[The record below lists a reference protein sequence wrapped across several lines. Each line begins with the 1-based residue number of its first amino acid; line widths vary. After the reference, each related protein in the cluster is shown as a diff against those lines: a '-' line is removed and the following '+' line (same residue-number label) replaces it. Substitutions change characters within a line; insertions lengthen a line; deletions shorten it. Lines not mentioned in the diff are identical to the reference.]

1 MLIYIHVPF
10 CRIRCSYCAF
20 HSTALGRG
28 INPRTSERLQAYA
41 DTLLMELAHWGDRFG
56 GTPVESVFFGGGT
69 PSLLSPSFIHAVLDR
84 IGRYFSLHPK
94 AEITLEANPESLRTQ
109 QDVADFLA
117 AGVNRLSIG
126 LQSLDDNT
134 LRMLGRAHKASDSL
148 HTVFNAREAG
158 CSNVSVDLMWGL
170 PGQSMRQWL
179 QTLKDICRIGP
190 DHISAYGLTL
200 EPGTPL
206 ELECSE
212 GRLALPPERDQNL
225 MYMEG
230 SALLESQGY
239 LHYEISNYARMGFQ
253 CHHNLGYWEGRDYI
267 GLGPSATSTMLHT
280 RWTNPASQRAWDA
293 QVRGGT
299 LGQDPE
305 VLTPRVRVL
314 ELIMLRL
321 RTARGLRLKAYKT
334 LTGRDFVKDN
344 QRMIQALYDNGLVR
358 MREGYLRLTRKGML
372 VSNAILRNL
381 FENTDKMLA
390 LPQTQPLTMPSAA
403 DFDEEDLADLDR
415 TLVRAAV
422 FPSA

>member
-1 MLIYIHVPF
+1 M
-10 CRIRCSYCAF
+10 
-20 HSTALGRG
+20 
-28 INPRTSERLQAYA
+28 
-41 DTLLMELAHWGDRFG
+41 
-56 GTPVESVFFGGGT
+56 
-69 PSLLSPSFIHAVLDR
+69 
-84 IGRYFSLHPK
+84 
-94 AEITLEANPESLRTQ
+94 
-109 QDVADFLA
+109 
-117 AGVNRLSIG
+117 
-126 LQSLDDNT
+126 
-134 LRMLGRAHKASDSL
+134 
-148 HTVFNAREAG
+148 
-158 CSNVSVDLMWGL
+158 
-170 PGQSMRQWL
+170 
-179 QTLKDICRIGP
+179 
-190 DHISAYGLTL
+190 
-200 EPGTPL
+200 
-206 ELECSE
+206 
-212 GRLALPPERDQNL
+212 
-225 MYMEG
+225 
-230 SALLESQGY
+230 
-239 LHYEISNYARMGFQ
+239 
-253 CHHNLGYWEGRDYI
+253 
-267 GLGPSATSTMLHT
+267 
-280 RWTNPASQRAWDA
+280 
-293 QVRGGT
+293 RGGT